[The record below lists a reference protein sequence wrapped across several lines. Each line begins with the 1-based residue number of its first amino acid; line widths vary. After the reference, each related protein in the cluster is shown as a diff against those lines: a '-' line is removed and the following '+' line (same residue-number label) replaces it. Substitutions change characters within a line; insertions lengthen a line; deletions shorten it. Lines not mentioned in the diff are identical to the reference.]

1 MWRDF
6 AKRRWTL
13 KGTRLAIERPITHLA
28 RPQYNPLYHTGTI
41 SLFLLILI
49 AVTGVYLTMFYQFGF
64 SQSYAAVARIGVSPV
79 GRIMRGLHRYAS
91 SLALLTAV
99 LHSWRTFFMDR
110 FRGPR
115 WLAWVTGIA
124 LALLVWAG
132 GVTGYWLINDQRA
145 QVLNQ
150 TLIRL

>member
-1 MWRDF
+1 M
-6 AKRRWTL
+6 
-13 KGTRLAIERPITHLA
+13 A